1 MGSRARVTL
10 ADVAKAAG
18 VDVSLVSRVLRGE
31 SVRLREETRDRI
43 RHHADTLGYRPNAIA
58 RSLRSSHAGAYG
70 LIIPDFTNPVFAQII
85 AGAETAAARRNS
97 VMMTASGAGW
107 ERAHWY
113 EALDGGRVDGL
124 LIAGGSAIDLA
135 NLRVPYILVNRTFS
149 GVERYV
155 VLDDRKA
162 GQMAVEHLVALGH
175 HDVVFLDGPTTA
187 DTATRRREGY
197 RAALTSAGFPL
208 RRELEVQGDYTA
220 SGGRDA
226 LRAGIEAGLEF
237 TAVVAANLPSALGA
251 LEALRDAGR
260 SVPHDASVV
269 AIHDAEIADFVNPR
283 LTTVR
288 MPLTELGARAIE
300 LIATA
305 SATDTITE
313 VVAEPMDLVV
323 RESTGPAPAR

>member
-1 MGSRARVTL
+1 MGSGARVTL

-31 SVRLREETRDRI
+31 TVRLREETRDRI

-58 RSLRSSHAGAYG
+58 RSLRSSHAGAWG

-85 AGAETAAARRNS
+85 AGAETAAAKRNS

-107 ERAHWY
+107 DRAQWY

-124 LIAGGSAIDLA
+124 LIAGGSAIDLSS
-135 NLRVPYILVNRTFS
+135 LRVPYILVNRTFS

-162 GQMAVEHLVALGH
+162 GQMAVEHLMTLGH
-175 HDVVFLDGPTTA
+175 RDIVFLDGPPVA

-197 RAALTSAGFPL
+197 RTALTAAGLTL
-208 RRELEVQGDYTA
+208 RPELEVQGDYTA

-226 LRAGIEAGLEF
+226 LRAGIDSGVEF

-260 SVPHDASVV
+260 IVPQDVSVV
-269 AIHDAEIADFVNPR
+269 AIHDAEIADFVYPR

-300 LIATA
+300 LISTT

-313 VVAEPMDLVV
+313 VVAEPMDLVI
-323 RESTGPAPAR
+323 RESTGPVR

>member
-1 MGSRARVTL
+1 MGSGARVTL

-31 SVRLREETRDRI
+31 TVRLREETRARI

-58 RSLRSSHAGAYG
+58 RSLRSSHAGAWG

-85 AGAETAAARRNS
+85 AGAETAAAKRNS

-107 ERAHWY
+107 DRAQWY

-124 LIAGGSAIDLA
+124 LIAGGSAIDLSS
-135 NLRVPYILVNRTFS
+135 LRVPYILVNRTFG

-162 GQMAVEHLVALGH
+162 GQMAVEHLMTLGH
-175 HDVVFLDGPTTA
+175 RDIVFLDGPPVA

-197 RAALTSAGFPL
+197 RTALAAAGVTLHP
-208 RRELEVQGDYTA
+208 ELEVQGDYTA

-226 LRAGIEAGLEF
+226 LRAGIDSGMEF

-251 LEALRDAGR
+251 LEALRDAGL
-260 SVPHDASVV
+260 SVPQDVSVV
-269 AIHDAEIADFVNPR
+269 AIHDAEIADFVYPR

-300 LIATA
+300 LISTT

-323 RESTGPAPAR
+323 RESTGPVR

>member
-18 VDVSLVSRVLRGE
+18 VDISLVSRVLRGE
-31 SVRLREETRDRI
+31 TVRLREETRDRI
-43 RHHADTLGYRPNAIA
+43 RHHAETLGYRPNAIA

-107 ERAHWY
+107 DRAHWY

-155 VLDDRKA
+155 VLDDSKA
-162 GQMAVEHLVALGH
+162 GQMAIEHLVALGH
-175 HDVVFLDGPTTA
+175 RDVVFLGGPTVA

-197 RAALTSAGFPL
+197 RTALTAAGLTL
-208 RRELEVQGDYTA
+208 RPELEVQGDYTA

-226 LRAGIEAGLEF
+226 MRAGIESGLEF

-260 SVPHDASVV
+260 SVPHDVSVV

-300 LIATA
+300 LISTTQ
-305 SATDTITE
+305 ATDTITE